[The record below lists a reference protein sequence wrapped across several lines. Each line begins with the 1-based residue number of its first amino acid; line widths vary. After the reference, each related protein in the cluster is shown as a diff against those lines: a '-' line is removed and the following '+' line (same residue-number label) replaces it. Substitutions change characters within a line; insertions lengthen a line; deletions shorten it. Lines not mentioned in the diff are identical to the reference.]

1 MNIFVVLDGSC
12 KTTFQKCSL
21 KKKVL
26 ICLTTDPLDC
36 LEIWQCV
43 HHVAEETQVFIPGLQ
58 WTLRE
63 PTATFSC
70 GALLT
75 NP

>member
-43 HHVAEETQVFIPGLQ
+43 HHVAEETQVFIPGL
-58 WTLRE
+58 
-63 PTATFSC
+63 
-70 GALLT
+70 
-75 NP
+75 